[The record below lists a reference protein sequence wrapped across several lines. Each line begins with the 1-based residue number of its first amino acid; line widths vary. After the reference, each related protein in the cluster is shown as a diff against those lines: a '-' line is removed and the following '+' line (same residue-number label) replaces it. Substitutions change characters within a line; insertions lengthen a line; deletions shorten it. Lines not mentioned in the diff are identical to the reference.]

1 MNNLKTSDSG
11 VDLIKSFEKLRLKA
25 YKPTPE
31 DVWTCGWGSTKGVT
45 ESTVWTEEEADEHLR
60 KDLLV
65 AERCVNASV
74 FVDLTQLE
82 FDALVS
88 LVFNI
93 GCGAFRG
100 STLLRLLNDSR
111 HDDAAQQFGR
121 WNKQAG
127 KELAGL
133 TRRREAE
140 KELFERSVA

>member
-1 MNNLKTSDSG
+1 MNKLSISDAGLS
-11 VDLIKSFEKLRLKA
+11 LIKDFEKCVLKA

-45 ESTVWTEEEADEHLR
+45 ESTVWTEKEADEHLR
-60 KDLLV
+60 RDLAE

-111 HDDAAQQFGR
+111 HDDAAQQFKR

-140 KELFERSVA
+140 MALFERSVA